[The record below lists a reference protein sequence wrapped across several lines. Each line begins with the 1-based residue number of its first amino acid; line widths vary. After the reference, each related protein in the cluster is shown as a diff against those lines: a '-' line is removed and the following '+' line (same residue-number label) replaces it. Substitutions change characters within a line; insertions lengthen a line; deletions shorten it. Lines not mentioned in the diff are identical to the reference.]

1 MNVWTLW
8 RTKSQTEQQQAIFLS
23 ALADCQFIDSVCYNC
38 CKRGHLDR
46 NIKEVQ
52 NTGWKKKQKEE
63 EYAHMMYKLNDE
75 ESGAI

>member
-1 MNVWTLW
+1 M
-8 RTKSQTEQQQAIFLS
+8 
-23 ALADCQFIDSVCYNC
+23 
-38 CKRGHLDR
+38 DR

-75 ESGAI
+75 ETGAI